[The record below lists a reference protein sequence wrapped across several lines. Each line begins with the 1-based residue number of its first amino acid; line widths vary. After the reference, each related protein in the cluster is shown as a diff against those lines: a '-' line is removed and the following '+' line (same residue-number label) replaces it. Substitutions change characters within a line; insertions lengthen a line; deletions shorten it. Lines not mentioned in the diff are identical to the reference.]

1 MLVATGA
8 GMVPAARAE
17 TCTPTTPDGTACEDD
32 LQPCTDDRCD
42 DGVCEHERVGLYDAC
57 APVLTPFRRVLVL
70 TTFTATFTSRV
81 AELPIDQ
88 RDALVG
94 DLTALTAQLAALQ
107 RTLGGLVD
115 AAGDTAQSRAKAAFA
130 DVEEAVRLAT
140 AVRNGVRSA
149 TRSSQLAPTTAA
161 ELQRS
166 SADLA
171 RGAKDVKRD
180 LSRLRKVSQVFRP

>member
-8 GMVPAARAE
+8 GMVPVAYAE
-17 TCTPTTPDGTACEDD
+17 TCMPTTPDGTPCEDD

-42 DGVCEHERVGLYDAC
+42 DGVCEHERVGLYEAC

-81 AELPIDQ
+81 AGLPVDQ
-88 RDALVG
+88 RTALVD
-94 DLTALTAQLAALQ
+94 DLTALATQLARLQ
-107 RTLGGLVD
+107 RTLGGLVE
-115 AAGDTAQSRAKAAFA
+115 AAGDTAQGRAKAAFA
-130 DVEEAVRLAT
+130 DAEEAVRLTA
-140 AVRNGVRSA
+140 AVRHGVRSA
-149 TRSSQLAPTTAA
+149 AQSNQLAPSTAA